1 MVYVWM
7 IYEMVVPG
15 MIFMVIFVMDLGLGG
30 IEPMVN
36 GRYMKNIVTSW
47 DSMRLGGDLV
57 GFNGIFLVYGWNG
70 W

>member
-36 GRYMKNIVTSW
+36 GRYMKKMSTIGEQACENVA
-47 DSMRLGGDLV
+47 V
-57 GFNGIFLVYGWNG
+57 GALKKTNRSCSG
-70 W
+70 

>member
-1 MVYVWM
+1 
-7 IYEMVVPG
+7 
-15 MIFMVIFVMDLGLGG
+15 MDLGLGG

-57 GFNGIFLVYGWNG
+57 GFNGIFLVYGWYG

>member
-57 GFNGIFLVYGWNG
+57 GFNGIFLVYG
-70 W
+70 

>member
-7 IYEMVVPG
+7 IYDMVVPG

-57 GFNGIFLVYGWNG
+57 GFNGIFLVYG
-70 W
+70 

>member
-1 MVYVWM
+1 MIYVWM
-7 IYEMVVPG
+7 IYDMVVPG

-57 GFNGIFLVYGWNG
+57 GFNGIFLVYG
-70 W
+70 

>member
-1 MVYVWM
+1 
-7 IYEMVVPG
+7 MVVPG

-57 GFNGIFLVYGWNG
+57 GFNGIFLVYG
-70 W
+70 